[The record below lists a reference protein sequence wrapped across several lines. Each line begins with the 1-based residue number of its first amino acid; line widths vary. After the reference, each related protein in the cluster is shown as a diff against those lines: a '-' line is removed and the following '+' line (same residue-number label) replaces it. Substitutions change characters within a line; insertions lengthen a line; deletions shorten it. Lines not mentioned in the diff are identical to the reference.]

1 MCRTLLFFMSLTLAA
16 SAAELKWSPLP
27 PLPDERGFAGSFSG
41 VSGGALIVAGGTH
54 FIDKMPWEGGTKV
67 WYDTVYFL
75 DEHMGVWRRGR
86 NLPRPNGYGVSIS
99 AQGGLVIIGGGNATE
114 HFRDVFWLEEDTKL
128 PPLPKPCAFMS
139 GCVLDDVLYI
149 TGGIETP
156 TATSAMNTF
165 WSLHLKKLGA
175 QWQELPPCPGKP
187 RILSC
192 MAAANGVVHLFSG
205 ATLKPGP
212 DGKPEREWLNDAWS
226 YTPPSRSGERQLADS
241 EGRLTSSST
250 GWKKLPD
257 MPRVA
262 VAAPNPAP
270 VVDGKI
276 LVIGGDD
283 GANVNFEPKS
293 KHPGFPRDVLAF
305 DLKSQSWSK
314 AGEVPFSL
322 VTTNAVLWND
332 QIVIPGGEARPG
344 VRSPQVWSGT
354 TK

>member
-1 MCRTLLFFMSLTLAA
+1 MRRTLLFFMSLTVAA
-16 SAAELKWSPLP
+16 TAADLKWSQLP
-27 PLPDERGFAGSFSG
+27 PLPDERGFAGSFAG

-54 FIDKMPWEGGTKV
+54 FIDKMPWEGGTKL
-67 WYDTVYFL
+67 WYDTVYAL
-75 DEHMGVWRRGR
+75 EQSDGPWRVVGK
-86 NLPRPNGYGVSIS
+86 LPKPNGYGVSLTMKN
-99 AQGGLVIIGGGNATE
+99 GLVIVGGGNATE
-114 HFRDVFWLEEDTKL
+114 HFREVFWLEDHVAL
-128 PPLPKPCAFMS
+128 PPLPKPCAFMA
-139 GCVLDDVLYI
+139 GCVLDDVIYI
-149 TGGIETP
+149 AGGIENP

-165 WSLHLKKLGA
+165 WALNLKQKNA
-175 QWQELPPCPGKP
+175 QWQEPPPCPGKP

-192 MAAANGVVHLFSG
+192 MAAANGAVHLFSG
-205 ATLKPGP
+205 AALKPGP
-212 DGKPEREWLNDAWS
+212 DGKPMREWLNDAWS
-226 YTPPSRSGERQLADS
+226 YKPD
-241 EGRLTSSST
+241 T

-276 LVIGGDD
+276 LIIGGDD

-344 VRSPQVWSGT
+344 VRSPQVWST
-354 TK
+354 SLRLKP